1 MIRPD
6 GISVTELNRMISEG
20 IRRAPGLRNVTV
32 TAEVSGFKHHLPSG
46 HWYFSLKDPGA
57 VISCVMFRQNNIHA
71 ACKPADGDRVT
82 IDGDVE
88 FYSRD
93 GKIQLY
99 VTRMRPAGTG
109 SILENLEILKKKLA
123 AEGLFDRER
132 KKILPLF
139 PGKVAV
145 ITSPSGAALHD
156 ILNVSGHRCPGIPIV
171 IVPCQVQGAGA
182 GDEIAAA
189 VRRASGIDGVEVI
202 ILARGG
208 GSMEDLWCFNEEA
221 VVRAVAEC
229 PIPLVSGVGH
239 ETDTT
244 LCDYAADFRAS
255 TPSNAAEVVFPD
267 REELRG
273 RITYLRR
280 EMMKAAEGKLSSLQL
295 ELSGKRAALQRLSPE
310 LTLQR
315 LSSRSRE
322 NRNKMESVLM
332 QRIQGQASVL
342 DGQRT
347 EMEKG
352 MLLALAQKE
361 NLLQNLHTRIHAI
374 SPLNVLQRGYALV
387 YGEEN
392 HVVPD
397 AETAG
402 RQENMSIR
410 FRDGTVRV
418 RREEMN

>member
-202 ILARGG
+202 YTPGAEAPWRICGASTRKLLSVPWQNVPFPWFREWDTKQIRPCAIMPRISGPARPATQQRWFFQTGKSCVG
-208 GSMEDLWCFNEEA
+208 GS
-221 VVRAVAEC
+221 R
-229 PIPLVSGVGH
+229 ISG
-239 ETDTT
+239 
-244 LCDYAADFRAS
+244 
-255 TPSNAAEVVFPD
+255 
-267 REELRG
+267 
-273 RITYLRR
+273 
-280 EMMKAAEGKLSSLQL
+280 GK
-295 ELSGKRAALQRLSPE
+295 
-310 LTLQR
+310 
-315 LSSRSRE
+315 
-322 NRNKMESVLM
+322 
-332 QRIQGQASVL
+332 
-342 DGQRT
+342 
-347 EMEKG
+347 
-352 MLLALAQKE
+352 
-361 NLLQNLHTRIHAI
+361 
-374 SPLNVLQRGYALV
+374 
-387 YGEEN
+387 
-392 HVVPD
+392 
-397 AETAG
+397 
-402 RQENMSIR
+402 
-410 FRDGTVRV
+410 
-418 RREEMN
+418 